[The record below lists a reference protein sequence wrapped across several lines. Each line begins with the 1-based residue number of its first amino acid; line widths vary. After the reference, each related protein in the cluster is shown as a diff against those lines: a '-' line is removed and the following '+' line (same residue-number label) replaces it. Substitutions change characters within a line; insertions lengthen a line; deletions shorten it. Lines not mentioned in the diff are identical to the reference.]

1 MRSSL
6 SFRGILVLLTV
17 LCLILSSCSP
27 AATQA
32 VQTPTNPRP
41 TDPPQSVQLNLGSW
55 RVEDSEQMVRILA
68 QFTEKYPH
76 ITIKYDP
83 TSAPEYNEALRAQL
97 EGGTAPDVFY
107 LRSYAVSRELYQAGY
122 LTKLDDLP
130 GLKQSFSAD
139 TLAPW
144 TGADGAIYGV
154 PFIATSHAVYYN
166 LDIFNQFNL
175 APPQTWEEFLTLA
188 QALKDQGVTPLANAS
203 GDTWTIAELVFM
215 NLAPGFI
222 GGKDGRMAYLNGE
235 RCFNDASM
243 TAVFQAMADLS
254 PFLPENQQVLTY
266 TDSQQ
271 LFLQGKAAMFFDG
284 SWDIASFNAAKPS
297 FQWSVFAPPP
307 PAGQPPFITFHL
319 DAGMGL
325 NADSKHP
332 EEARLFLSWMT
343 SPEFGA
349 LLGNELPGF
358 FPMHNQPIVLQE
370 EHASKFLALNQD
382 RGQDVRFAW
391 EKLMEGSPDAY
402 SLIMEQGVAILNG
415 KQSASAA
422 ADALQGGL
430 AQWYEPA
437 QRCK

>member
-1 MRSSL
+1 MHLSL
-6 SFRGILVLLTV
+6 SFKVVLVLFTTI
-17 LCLILSSCSP
+17 CLGLSACSP
-27 AATQA
+27 PALQPQ
-32 VQTPTNPRP
+32 QTPTALRS
-41 TDPPQSVQLNLGSW
+41 TDPPRSVQLKLGSW
-55 RVEDSEQMVRILA
+55 RTEDTEQMVRILA
-68 QFTEKYPH
+68 HFTAKYPH

-83 TSAPEYNEALRAQL
+83 TSAPEYNEALHAQL
-97 EGGTAPDVFY
+97 EGGTAPDIFY
-107 LRSYAVSRELYQAGY
+107 LRSYAVSHELYQAGY
-122 LTKLDDLP
+122 LAKLDDLP

-139 TLAPW
+139 SLAPW
-144 TGADGAIYGV
+144 TGADGSVYGV
-154 PFIATSHAVYYN
+154 PFIATSHGIYYN
-166 LDIFNQFNL
+166 LDLFNQYTL
-175 APPQTWEEFLTLA
+175 TPPQTWEELLNLA
-188 QALKDQGVTPLANAS
+188 QALKEHGVTPFANAS

-235 RCFNDASM
+235 RCFNDARM
-243 TAVFQAMADLS
+243 TAVFQAVADLA
-254 PFLPENQQVLTY
+254 PYLPENQQVLTY
-266 TDSQQ
+266 ADSQQ

-284 SWDIASFNAAKPS
+284 SWDIASFNAAQPS

-307 PAGQPPFITFHL
+307 PAGHPPYITFHL

-325 NADSKHP
+325 NAASPHS

-358 FPMHNQPIVLQE
+358 FPMHNQPIALQE
-370 EHASKFLALNQD
+370 EHASEFLALNQG

-402 SLIMEQGVAILNG
+402 TLIMEQAVAVLNG
-415 KQSASAA
+415 KQSATAA
-422 ADALQGGL
+422 AEVLQNGL